1 MPLRRIAVVVQR
13 YGPQVLGGAEALGRT
28 AAEMLARH
36 YAVDVLTT
44 CAEDYMTWRN
54 KYPAGVTEENGVCV
68 HRFPVDFE
76 RHASFHEALGEITG
90 GLPLS
95 DYENSKALMRAAIRT
110 ASAEQQLEC
119 LRLQGP
125 YSTPLFSY
133 LRAHQGDYG
142 LVIFFTYLYATTYWG
157 MQQVPAAKTVL
168 APTAH
173 DEALIFLPLFRDMF
187 ARFGAYLFL
196 TVEERCFIEEQFAV
210 EHALKATMGM
220 PVALS
225 ATPDAARFR
234 QKFGIADPFLLY
246 AGRLDPSKGC
256 DDLITYFRA
265 ARRQLPPRTKLVLI
279 GGQSAMKAPA
289 DRDILYLGKL
299 SEQDKLDAMAAASV
313 FVNPS
318 PFESFSIVVIESML
332 CGTPVMVNGRCD
344 VLKGHVMRSRAG
356 LYYETPYE
364 FIEGLR
370 LLMGDDALRARMGRN
385 GAAYTAENYSPALV
399 ERRYL
404 AFLGEAQ
411 ARAERQMR

>member
-1 MPLRRIAVVVQR
+1 MPPRRIAVVIQR
-13 YGPQVLGGAEALGRT
+13 YGQQVLGGAESLGR
-28 AAEMLARH
+28 AVAEMLSTH

-54 KYPAGVTEENGVCV
+54 EYPAGVTEMNGVRV
-68 HRFPVDFE
+68 HRFSVDFE
-76 RHASFHEALGEITG
+76 RHGSFHQMLGEITG

-95 DYENSKALMRAAIRT
+95 DYENHKTLMR
-110 ASAEQQLEC
+110 SAMGSTRREDQLKC

-125 YSTPLFSY
+125 YSTPLFNH
-133 LRAHQGDYG
+133 LRTHQREYE

-157 MQQVPAAKTVL
+157 MQHVPAAKTVL
-168 APTAH
+168 VPTAH
-173 DEALIFLPLFRDMF
+173 DEALIFLPIFRDMF
-187 ARFGAYLFL
+187 AKFGAYLFL

-210 EHALKATMGM
+210 EHALKATAGM

-234 QKFGIADPFLLY
+234 QKYGITDPFLLY

-256 DDLITYFRA
+256 DDLVTYFCA

-279 GGQSAMKAPA
+279 GGQSAEDLPPEP
-289 DRDILYLGKL
+289 DVVYLGRL

-318 PFESFSIVVIESML
+318 PFESFSIVVIEAML
-332 CGTPVMVNGRCD
+332 CGTPVMVNGHCD
-344 VLKGHVMRSRAG
+344 VLKGHALRSHAG

-370 LLMGDDALRARMGRN
+370 LMMGDDALRQRMGQN
-385 GAAYTAENYSPALV
+385 GLTYAAQNYSPTV
-399 ERRYL
+399 VKERYL
-404 AFLGEAQ
+404 AFLEEAHTM
-411 ARAERQMR
+411 AERKT